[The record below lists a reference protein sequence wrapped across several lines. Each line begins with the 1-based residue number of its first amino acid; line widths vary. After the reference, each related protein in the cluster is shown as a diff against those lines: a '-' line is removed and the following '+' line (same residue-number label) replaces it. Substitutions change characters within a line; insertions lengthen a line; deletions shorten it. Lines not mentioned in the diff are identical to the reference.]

1 IANREQTAGRETA
14 QTRNPLVLT
23 HKWGFLFSWTDSV
36 TTIKAIPTMYRGVQF
51 RSRLEAKYACLFDQL
66 GWVWDYEQLDYDGYI
81 PDFTLAFK
89 KPMLV
94 EVKPINDW
102 FGFDWNPVIE
112 KAIDSGV
119 KGRLMVVGA
128 KVFHFESLGATTIG
142 RIYEQELFPDDAY
155 CVPTVVHLCDHCGK

>member
-1 IANREQTAGRETA
+1 
-14 QTRNPLVLT
+14 
-23 HKWGFLFSWTDSV
+23 
-36 TTIKAIPTMYRGVQF
+36 MYRGVQF

-155 CVPTVVHLCDHCGK
+155 CVPTVVHLCDHCGKFNPTSTCEYDGSRKASELSYEQLNTMWKHASNTVQWKGPK